1 MIRRT
6 QRPRHR
12 WTDEELAL
20 LGTMPDEELALQI
33 GATVAAVSHK
43 RCGRN
48 IPRFNTNEKAKSRS
62 RA

>member
-6 QRPRHR
+6 QRPRHQ
-12 WTDEELAL
+12 WTEEELEL
-20 LGTMPDEELALQI
+20 LGTMPDEALALQI

-48 IPRFNTNEKAKSRS
+48 IPRCPSQMKNGVRKTG
-62 RA
+62 